1 MWTKSFLL
9 ALIVTAVSTPA
20 LAQDAFN
27 STADTGDQK
36 HNNGQTDGNFNG
48 GSQKTSKQNDK
59 GLQLPGTTTSAPTRG
74 GGGGSCPGNFALKQL
89 GGSSLPPTKLN
100 GLVKDGGEAVFGGDG
115 ELLPKY
121 FKFDTSHRM
130 ERAMEKNPQL
140 TTNHKLGNPS
150 AWDFPE

>member
-9 ALIVTAVSTPA
+9 ALIVAAVSTPA

-27 STADTGDQK
+27 STADTGK
-36 HNNGQTDGNFNG
+36 EGGFSNGKTKGNFNG
-48 GSQKTSKQNDK
+48 GGQKTSKQNDK
-59 GLQLPGTTTSAPTRG
+59 GLQLPGTTTSAPTK
-74 GGGGSCPGNFALKQL
+74 GGGSCPGNFALKQL

-121 FKFDTSHRM
+121 FTFDESHRM
-130 ERAMEKNPQL
+130 ERAMEKNPKL
-140 TTNHKLGNPS
+140 TTNHKLGSPS